1 MVLPYAFDTNDMQ
14 FFHTNRFCGAG
25 DFASYVIDAFSWLH
39 REGAHAPK
47 IMSIGFHLR
56 MIGQPGRIAA
66 LHKIL
71 GHIADRGNVRNCATD
86 RHHQPLAR
94 TVPRELMF
102 KGLRPIDGDRVASCP
117 RRRRPQDR
125 WRRATKTLSCYSRD
139 LASRIGTLDGS
150 QSKPP

>member
-1 MVLPYAFDTNDMQ
+1 MLPYAFDTNDMQ

-25 DFASYVIDAFSWLH
+25 DFASYVIDAFGWLH

-102 KGLRPIDGDRVASCP
+102 NAYARLMATRVASCP

-125 WRRATKTLSCYSRD
+125 WRRVTKDAFVL
-139 LASRIGTLDGS
+139 
-150 QSKPP
+150 

>member
-1 MVLPYAFDTNDMQ
+1 MLPYAFDTNDMQ
-14 FFHTNRFCGAG
+14 FFHANRFCGAG
-25 DFASYVIDAFSWLH
+25 DFASYVIDALGWLH

-102 KGLRPIDGDRVASCP
+102 KAYARLMATVWRAAPEGVDHRIAGAARLRRF
-117 RRRRPQDR
+117 
-125 WRRATKTLSCYSRD
+125 RAIAAILLR
-139 LASRIGTLDGS
+139 A
-150 QSKPP
+150 

>member
-1 MVLPYAFDTNDMQ
+1 MPSVGFIEKA
-14 FFHTNRFCGAG
+14 R
-25 DFASYVIDAFSWLH
+25 
-39 REGAHAPK
+39 APK

-94 TVPRELMF
+94 TVPRELLF
-102 KGLRPIDGDRVASCP
+102 KAYAPIEWRPCGELPPKASTTGSLAP
-117 RRRRPQDR
+117 RD
-125 WRRATKTLSCYSRD
+125 
-139 LASRIGTLDGS
+139 
-150 QSKPP
+150 